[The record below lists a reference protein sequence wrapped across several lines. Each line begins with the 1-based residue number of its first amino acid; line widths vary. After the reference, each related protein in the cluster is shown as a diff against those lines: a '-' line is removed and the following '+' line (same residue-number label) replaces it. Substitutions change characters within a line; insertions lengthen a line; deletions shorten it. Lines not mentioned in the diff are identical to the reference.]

1 MKMPLLS
8 SLQRWRRNASTILGI
23 NRRNLEYIYPR
34 NARSRFP
41 LVDDKIRAKEIF
53 ARVGLPMPE
62 TYAVADTRADI
73 TAALDAVGRHRT
85 FVVKPAR
92 GYGGGGIV
100 AVRPPTG
107 GQQAEPGRPKAEP
120 SRQEAQPSHGEAEPS
135 RQQAEP
141 SREELAFHMAAI
153 LSGMFSLDSERD
165 RVLVEELVV
174 EHPALRLLHGNHGV
188 SDIRVIV
195 VDGKAVMAMLRVPCL
210 ESRPTANLHRG
221 GIGIGIDLA
230 SGRTTFAVQRGRP
243 VTLHP
248 DTGIALAGIEVPFW
262 REALA
267 MAEPLSGAFGLGYL
281 GADVVLH
288 ADRGPLMLEVNARPG
303 LTIQIANMR
312 GLRLDLGDGRDE
324 EGGEK

>member
-1 MKMPLLS
+1 MSMPVIS
-8 SLQRWRRNASTILGI
+8 SLRRWRRNASTILGI

-41 LVDDKIRAKEIF
+41 LVDDKIRAKQIF
-53 ARVGLPMPE
+53 AGVGLPVPE
-62 TYAVADTRADI
+62 TYAVADTRADMA
-73 TAALDAVGRHRT
+73 AALDAASRHRA

-100 AVRPPTG
+100 AVRPPTEG
-107 GQQAEPGRPKAEP
+107 GKG
-120 SRQEAQPSHGEAEPS
+120 QPSHGET
-135 RQQAEP
+135 EP

-165 RVLVEELVV
+165 RVMVEELVV
-174 EHPALRLLHGNHGV
+174 EDPALRLLHGNHGV

-195 VDGKAVMAMLRVPCL
+195 VDGKAAMAMLRVPCL

-243 VTLHP
+243 VTTHP
-248 DTGIALAGIEVPFW
+248 DTGITLAGIEVPFW

-267 MAEPLSGAFGLGYL
+267 MAEPLNEAFGLGYL

-303 LTIQIANMR
+303 LTIQVANMR
-312 GLRLDLGDGRDE
+312 GLRLDLGGRDE
-324 EGGEK
+324 EGGRK